1 MSENLKL
8 NLISRLKHVSDNR
21 VAQRL
26 WSELVASYGMDKHMA
41 IELLSWSKNSYVVNK
56 AYNILNSLYE
66 LSAFDLVHIL
76 RDGPQNDK
84 LRTKLMER
92 LDDLRA
98 KENPSHI
105 TTIEGK
111 QFVSLDYLKEKFG
124 KNVENDLK

>member
-8 NLISRLKHVSDNR
+8 NLISRLKHVNDIR

-26 WSELVASYGMDKHMA
+26 WSELVATYGMDKRTA
-41 IELLSWSKNSYVVNK
+41 IELLSWSKNTFVANK

-66 LSAFDLVHIL
+66 LSAFDIVHIL
-76 RDGPQNDK
+76 HDGPQNDK
-84 LRTKLMER
+84 LRIRLMER

-105 TTIEGK
+105 TVIEGK

-124 KNVENDLK
+124 ENIENDLR